1 MTLKIS
7 IEIPYEFSA
16 SGNAKTYL
24 DDALAALGY
33 VRKEEA
39 GTPVR
44 EASTGSGAV
53 TDMIADTLRSLQD
66 EPELPFD
73 KPAEAPP
80 APVDEAD
87 KPAPAASPRKRRAK
101 AEPTPNISASPE
113 NRVDPTAVE
122 QDAADEAAE
131 AAKASGGK
139 LTLDDLR
146 HAVGRFIKKFGMAAS
161 PRIAEILG
169 CKLVD
174 VPDTQE
180 ALAEAIAKVEAAI
193 NEDAPAAEPEPE
205 LAQEPAQ
212 EPETAKTKDDVRERL
227 LAYQAKY
234 GQEAVMEDGPRCLQL
249 VFGDHVTKLSE
260 IPPTPEDYAKAC
272 EAIDE
277 MIVVNPYK
285 RKPIND

>member
-7 IEIPYEFSA
+7 IEIPDEFSA
-16 SGNAKTYL
+16 SGEAKIYL
-24 DDALAALGY
+24 DNALAILGY

-44 EASTGSGAV
+44 GADTGSGAV
-53 TDMIADTLRSLQD
+53 TEMVADTLRSLRD

-80 APVDEAD
+80 APVDEVA

-131 AAKASGGK
+131 AAKASDGK

-146 HAVGRFIKKFGMAAS
+146 HAVGRFIKKFGMADS

-169 CKLVD
+169 CKLAD

-193 NEDAPAAEPEPE
+193 NEDAPAAEP
-205 LAQEPAQ
+205 AAEPAQ
-212 EPETAKTKDDVRERL
+212 EPDTAKTKDDVRERL

-285 RKPIND
+285 RKPVNG